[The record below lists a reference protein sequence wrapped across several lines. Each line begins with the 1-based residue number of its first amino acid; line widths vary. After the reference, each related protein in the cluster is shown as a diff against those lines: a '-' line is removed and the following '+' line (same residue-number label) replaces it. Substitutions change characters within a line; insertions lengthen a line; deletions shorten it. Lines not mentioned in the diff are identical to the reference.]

1 MSQSPIKSNG
11 NTPLSRCNAVSRKG
25 YKFWSYLVVAGLIVL
40 GGCASIGNPDGGP
53 YDETPPVFVGSTPA
67 RGALNVKDGK
77 VTLSFDEYVKLE
89 KASEKI
95 VVSPPQVQQPIIKT
109 SGKKISVS
117 IEDTLKPNTTYTIDF
132 NDAIVDNNEGNPLGN
147 FAFAFSTGEV
157 IDTLAVSGTVL
168 DAQNLEPVQGMLV
181 GLHEELDDSAFTT
194 LPFVRVSRTDAEGR
208 FTIRGIAPGSYR
220 AYALKDM
227 NQNFRFDQK
236 SEAIGW
242 LDSLVV
248 PRTEVRMEPDT
259 TWIDSLTIDTVRILP
274 VTHYL
279 PEDLVLLTFTEE
291 PTFRYLVKNERTAL
305 NKFTLI
311 FSTPSDT
318 LPLIEPLNFP
328 QGDSAYIVEAN
339 PRNDTITYWMRD
351 TLVYYQD
358 TLSMCLTYMATDT
371 LGLLSPRTDTLRLV
385 PKKTRAKQLAEE
397 AKKRKEE
404 EKELEKRLKRGDST
418 VVKKQTPVLPVKVN
432 GGSSMDLNAV
442 VTVTVNEPLASYNDS
457 ALHLVRKVDTLWVD
471 EPFVFRRQKA
481 KLMTYE
487 LLAEWRPEEEY
498 KLTLDSAAFTGIYGL
513 SSKKTDTNL
522 RFNSLEKYSS
532 FVLTLLGSIN
542 QQADRQAGGQ
552 LIAQLVDKS
561 DKLIRQ
567 AVVGDDG
574 RAEFYFVKPATYY
587 VRLLA
592 DDNGNGVWD
601 TGLWDD
607 RRRAERVFYY
617 GKPLEMR
624 ENWDY
629 SEEWDPLAKP
639 IERQKPDDLKK
650 NKKEK
655 RERKSKNQQREEQ
668 KRKKQK
674 KR

>member
-1 MSQSPIKSNG
+1 MTNE
-11 NTPLSRCNAVSRKG
+11 RK
-25 YKFWSYLVVAGLIVL
+25 KRFMLALVALL
-40 GGCASIGNPDGGP
+40 LLMGCASIGSPDGGP

-77 VTLSFDEYVKLE
+77 VTLSFDEYIKLE

-95 VVSPPQVQQPIIKT
+95 VVSPPQVQQPVIKT
-109 SGKKISVS
+109 SGKKITVS
-117 IEDTLKPNTTYTIDF
+117 IEDSLKANTTYTIDF
-132 NDAIVDNNEGNPLGN
+132 NDAIVDNNEGNPLGD

-157 IDTLAVSGTVL
+157 IDTLAVSGVVL
-168 DAQNLEPVQGMLV
+168 DAQNLEPVQGILV

-208 FTIRGIAPGSYR
+208 FTIRGIASGSYR
-220 AYALKDM
+220 AFALKDM
-227 NQNFRFDQK
+227 NQNFLFDQK
-236 SEAIGW
+236 SETLGW

-248 PRTEVRMEPDT
+248 PSTEVRMEPDT
-259 TWIDSLTIDTVRILP
+259 VWKDSLTVDTVRILP

-279 PEDLVLLTFTEE
+279 PEDLVLLSFTEE
-291 PTFRYLVKNERTAL
+291 PTFRYLVKSERTAL

-311 FSTPSDT
+311 FSTPADT
-318 LPLIEPLNFP
+318 LPWIEPLNFP
-328 QGDSAYIVEAN
+328 SDSAYIVEAN

-351 TLVYYQD
+351 TTYYYQD
-358 TLSMCLTYMATDT
+358 TLSMCLTYVATDT
-371 LGLLSPRTDTLRLV
+371 LGLLSGRTDTLNLV

-397 AKKRKEE
+397 EKRRKEE
-404 EKELEKRLKRGDST
+404 QKELEKRLKRGDST
-418 VVKKQTPVLPVKVN
+418 MVKKQTPVLPMKVN

-442 VTVTVNEPLASYNDS
+442 VTVTFNEPLEAWHDS

-498 KLTLDSAAFTGIYGL
+498 KFTADSAAFRGIYGL
-513 SSKKTDTNL
+513 ESKKTDTNI
-522 RFNSLEKYSS
+522 RFKSLDKYSS
-532 FVLTLLGSIN
+532 FVLTVERPSTSPLL
-542 QQADRQAGGQ
+542 AQ
-552 LIAQLVDKS
+552 LIDKS
-561 DKLIRQ
+561 DKVIRQ
-567 AVVGDDG
+567 AEVNAEG

-587 VRLLA
+587 VRLLV

-601 TGLWDD
+601 TGLWDE
-607 RRRAERVFYY
+607 RRHAEAVYYY
-617 GKPLEMR
+617 GKAIEMR

-629 SEEWDPLAKP
+629 AEDWNPLSVP
-639 IERQKPDDLKK
+639 IEKQKPDDLKK
-650 NKKEK
+650 ARKEKKEK
-655 RERKSKNQQREEQ
+655 KSKNQQREEQ

-674 KR
+674 RK

>member
-1 MSQSPIKSNG
+1 MTSE
-11 NTPLSRCNAVSRKG
+11 RK
-25 YKFWSYLVVAGLIVL
+25 KRFVLALVALL
-40 GGCASIGNPDGGP
+40 LLMGCASIGNPDGGP

-77 VTLSFDEYVKLE
+77 VTLSFDEYIKLE

-95 VVSPPQVQQPIIKT
+95 VVSPPQVQQPVIKT
-109 SGKKISVS
+109 SGKKITVS
-117 IEDTLKPNTTYTIDF
+117 IEDSLKENTTYTIDF
-132 NDAIVDNNEGNPLGN
+132 NDAIVDNNEGNPLGD

-157 IDTLAVSGTVL
+157 IDTLAVSGVVL
-168 DAQNLEPVQGMLV
+168 DAQNLEPVQGILV

-208 FTIRGIAPGSYR
+208 FTIRGIASGSYR
-220 AYALKDM
+220 AFALKDM
-227 NQNFRFDQK
+227 NQNFLFDQK
-236 SEAIGW
+236 SETLGW

-248 PRTEVRMEPDT
+248 PSTEVRMEPDT
-259 TWIDSLTIDTVRILP
+259 VWKDSLTVDTVRILP

-279 PEDLVLLTFTEE
+279 PEDLVMLSFTEE
-291 PTFRYLVKNERTAL
+291 PTFRYLVKSERTAL

-311 FSTPSDT
+311 FSTPADT
-318 LPLIEPLNFP
+318 LPWIEPLNFP
-328 QGDSAYIVEAN
+328 SDSAYIVEAN

-351 TLVYYQD
+351 TTYYYQD
-358 TLSMCLTYMATDT
+358 TLSMCLTYVATDT
-371 LGLLSPRTDTLRLV
+371 LGLLSGRTDTLNLV

-397 AKKRKEE
+397 EKRRKEE
-404 EKELEKRLKRGDST
+404 QKELEKRLKRGDST
-418 VVKKQTPVLPVKVN
+418 MVKKQTPVLPMKVN

-442 VTVTVNEPLASYNDS
+442 VTVTFNEPLEAWHDS

-498 KLTLDSAAFTGIYGL
+498 KFTADSAAFRGIYGL
-513 SSKKTDTNL
+513 ESKKTDTNI
-522 RFNSLEKYSS
+522 RFKSLDKYSS
-532 FVLTLLGSIN
+532 FVLTVERPSTSPLL
-542 QQADRQAGGQ
+542 AQ
-552 LIAQLVDKS
+552 LIDKS
-561 DKLIRQ
+561 DKVIRQ
-567 AVVGDDG
+567 AAVNAEG

-587 VRLLA
+587 VRLLV

-601 TGLWDD
+601 TGLWDE
-607 RRRAERVFYY
+607 RRHAEAVYYY
-617 GKPLEMR
+617 GKAIEMR

-629 SEEWDPLAKP
+629 AEDWNPLSVP
-639 IERQKPDDLKK
+639 IEKQKPDDLKK
-650 NKKEK
+650 ARKEKKEK
-655 RERKSKNQQREEQ
+655 KSKNQQREEQ

-674 KR
+674 RK

>member
-1 MSQSPIKSNG
+1 MTSE
-11 NTPLSRCNAVSRKG
+11 RK
-25 YKFWSYLVVAGLIVL
+25 KRFMLALVALL
-40 GGCASIGNPDGGP
+40 LMMGCASIGSPDGGP

-77 VTLSFDEYVKLE
+77 VTLSFDEYIKLE

-95 VVSPPQVQQPIIKT
+95 VVSPPQVQQPVIKT
-109 SGKKISVS
+109 SGKKITVS
-117 IEDTLKPNTTYTIDF
+117 IEDSLKENTTYTIDF
-132 NDAIVDNNEGNPLGN
+132 NDAIVDNNEGNPLGD

-157 IDTLAVSGTVL
+157 IDTLAVSGVVL
-168 DAQNLEPVQGMLV
+168 DAQNLEPVQGILV

-208 FTIRGIAPGSYR
+208 FTIRGIASGSYR
-220 AYALKDM
+220 AFALKDM
-227 NQNFRFDQK
+227 NQNFLFDQK
-236 SEAIGW
+236 SETLGW

-248 PRTEVRMEPDT
+248 PSTEVRMEPDT
-259 TWIDSLTIDTVRILP
+259 VWKDSLTVDTVRILP

-279 PEDLVLLTFTEE
+279 PEDLVLLSFTEE
-291 PTFRYLVKNERTAL
+291 PTFRYLVKSERTAL

-311 FSTPSDT
+311 FSTPADT
-318 LPLIEPLNFP
+318 LPWIEPLNFP
-328 QGDSAYIVEAN
+328 SDSAYIVEAN

-351 TLVYYQD
+351 TTYYYQD

-371 LGLLSPRTDTLRLV
+371 LGLLSGRTDTLNLV

-397 AKKRKEE
+397 EKRRKEE
-404 EKELEKRLKRGDST
+404 QKELEKRLKRGDST
-418 VVKKQTPVLPVKVN
+418 MVKKQTPVLPMKVN

-442 VTVTVNEPLASYNDS
+442 VTVTFNEPLEAWHDS

-498 KLTLDSAAFTGIYGL
+498 KFTADSAAFRGIYGL
-513 SSKKTDTNL
+513 ESKKTDTNI
-522 RFNSLEKYSS
+522 RFKSLDKYSS
-532 FVLTLLGSIN
+532 FVLTVERPSTSPLL
-542 QQADRQAGGQ
+542 AQ
-552 LIAQLVDKS
+552 LIDKS
-561 DKLIRQ
+561 DKVIRQ
-567 AVVGDDG
+567 AEVNAEG

-587 VRLLA
+587 VRLLV

-601 TGLWDD
+601 TGLWDE
-607 RRRAERVFYY
+607 RRHAEAVYYY
-617 GKPLEMR
+617 GKAIEMR

-629 SEEWDPLAKP
+629 AEDWNPLSVP
-639 IERQKPDDLKK
+639 IEKQKPDDLKK
-650 NKKEK
+650 ARKEKKEK
-655 RERKSKNQQREEQ
+655 KSKNQQREEQ

-674 KR
+674 RK

>member
-1 MSQSPIKSNG
+1 MSILPIHIKSLRSFRIIG
-11 NTPLSRCNAVSRKG
+11 GML
-25 YKFWSYLVVAGLIVL
+25 LL
-40 GGCASIGNPDGGP
+40 GSCASIGNPDGGP
-53 YDETPPVFVGSTPA
+53 YDETPPVFIGSTPA

-95 VVSPPQVQQPIIKT
+95 VVSPPQVQQPVIKT

-117 IEDTLKPNTTYTIDF
+117 IEDSLKANTTYTIDF
-132 NDAIVDNNEGNPLGN
+132 NDAIVDNNEGNPLGD
-147 FAFAFSTGEV
+147 FAFAFSTGDV

-168 DAQNLEPVQGMLV
+168 DAQNLEPVQGILV

-194 LPFVRVSRTDAEGR
+194 MPFVRVSRTDAEGK

-227 NQNFRFDQK
+227 NQNFVFDQK
-236 SEAIGW
+236 SETIGW
-242 LDSLVV
+242 FDSLVV
-248 PRTEVRMEPDT
+248 PTTEVRMEPDT
-259 TWIDSLTIDTVRILP
+259 VWRDSLTIDTVRIVP
-274 VTHYL
+274 VTHFL
-279 PEDLVLLTFTEE
+279 PENLVLLTFTEE

-311 FSTPSDT
+311 FSTPADT

-339 PRNDTITYWMRD
+339 PRNDTITYWMKD
-351 TLVYYQD
+351 TLYYYQD

-371 LGLLSPRTDTLRLV
+371 LGLLSSRTDTLHLV
-385 PKKTRAKQLAEE
+385 PKKTRAKILQEE
-397 AKKRKEE
+397 EKKRKEE
-404 EKELEKRLKRGDST
+404 EKEQEKRWRRGDST
-418 VVKKQTPVLPVKVN
+418 VVKKPQPTLTVKVN
-432 GGSSMDLNAV
+432 GGSSMDLNALI
-442 VTVTVNEPLASYNDS
+442 TVTVAEPIASYNDS
-457 ALHLVRKVDTLWVD
+457 ALHLLHKVDTLWVD
-471 EPFVFRRQKA
+471 EPFVFRRQKE

-498 KLTLDSAAFTGIYGL
+498 KFSMDSAAFTGMYGL
-513 SSKKTDTNL
+513 SSKKSDTNL

-532 FVLTLLGSIN
+532 FVLTITG
-542 QQADRQAGGQ
+542 QQANHGHFV
-552 LIAQLVDKS
+552 AQLVDKG
-561 DKLIRQ
+561 DKVIRQ
-567 AVVGDDG
+567 VVVNDDG
-574 RAEFYFVKPATYY
+574 RAEFYFVKPSTYY
-587 VRLLA
+587 VRLFS

-601 TGLWDD
+601 TGLWNEH
-607 RRRAERVFYY
+607 RRAEAVYY
-617 GKPLEMR
+617 FGKPIEMR

-629 SEEWDPLAKP
+629 AEDWNPFSTP

-650 NKKEK
+650 SKKEK
-655 RERKSKNQQREEQ
+655 REKKSKNQQREEQ

-674 KR
+674 SKR

>member
-1 MSQSPIKSNG
+1 MTSE
-11 NTPLSRCNAVSRKG
+11 RK
-25 YKFWSYLVVAGLIVL
+25 KRFVLALVALL
-40 GGCASIGNPDGGP
+40 LLMGCASIGNPDGGP

-77 VTLSFDEYVKLE
+77 VTLSFDEYIKLE

-95 VVSPPQVQQPIIKT
+95 VVSPPQVQQPVIKT
-109 SGKKISVS
+109 SGKKITVS
-117 IEDTLKPNTTYTIDF
+117 IEDSLKANTTYTIDF
-132 NDAIVDNNEGNPLGN
+132 NDAIVDNNEGNPLGD

-157 IDTLAVSGTVL
+157 IDTLAVSGVVL
-168 DAQNLEPVQGMLV
+168 DAQNLEPVQGILV

-208 FTIRGIAPGSYR
+208 FTIRGIASGSYR
-220 AYALKDM
+220 AFALKDM
-227 NQNFRFDQK
+227 NQNFLFDQK
-236 SEAIGW
+236 SETLGW

-248 PRTEVRMEPDT
+248 PSTEVRMEPDT
-259 TWIDSLTIDTVRILP
+259 VWKDSLTVDTVRILP

-279 PEDLVLLTFTEE
+279 PEDLVLLSFTEE
-291 PTFRYLVKNERTAL
+291 PTFRYLVKSERTAL

-311 FSTPSDT
+311 FSTPADT
-318 LPLIEPLNFP
+318 LPWIEPLNFP
-328 QGDSAYIVEAN
+328 SDSAYIVEAN

-351 TLVYYQD
+351 TTYYYQD
-358 TLSMCLTYMATDT
+358 TLSMCLTYVATDT
-371 LGLLSPRTDTLRLV
+371 LGLLSGRTDTLNLV

-397 AKKRKEE
+397 EKRRKEE
-404 EKELEKRLKRGDST
+404 QKELEKRLKRGDST
-418 VVKKQTPVLPVKVN
+418 MVKKQTPVLPMKVN

-442 VTVTVNEPLASYNDS
+442 VTVTFNEPLASWRDS

-498 KLTLDSAAFTGIYGL
+498 KFTADSAAFRGIYGL
-513 SSKKTDTNL
+513 ESKKTDTNI
-522 RFNSLEKYSS
+522 RFKSLDKYSS
-532 FVLTLLGSIN
+532 FVLTVERPSTSPLL
-542 QQADRQAGGQ
+542 AQ
-552 LIAQLVDKS
+552 LIDKS
-561 DKLIRQ
+561 DKVIRQ
-567 AVVGDDG
+567 AEVNAEG

-587 VRLLA
+587 VRLLV

-601 TGLWDD
+601 TGLWDE
-607 RRRAERVFYY
+607 RRHAEAVYYY
-617 GKPLEMR
+617 GKAIEMR

-629 SEEWDPLAKP
+629 AEDWNPLSVP
-639 IERQKPDDLKK
+639 IEKQKPDDLKK
-650 NKKEK
+650 ARKEKKEK
-655 RERKSKNQQREEQ
+655 KSKNQQREEQ

-674 KR
+674 RK

>member
-1 MSQSPIKSNG
+1 MTNE
-11 NTPLSRCNAVSRKG
+11 RK
-25 YKFWSYLVVAGLIVL
+25 KRFMLALVALL
-40 GGCASIGNPDGGP
+40 LLMGCASIGSPDGGP

-77 VTLSFDEYVKLE
+77 VTLSFDEYIKLE

-109 SGKKISVS
+109 SGKKITVS
-117 IEDTLKPNTTYTIDF
+117 IEDSLKANTTYTIDF
-132 NDAIVDNNEGNPLGN
+132 NDAIVDNNEGNPLGD

-157 IDTLAVSGTVL
+157 IDTLAVSGVVL
-168 DAQNLEPVQGMLV
+168 DAQNLEPVQGILV

-208 FTIRGIAPGSYR
+208 FTIRGIASGSYR
-220 AYALKDM
+220 AFALKDM
-227 NQNFRFDQK
+227 NQNFLFDQK
-236 SEAIGW
+236 SETLGW

-248 PRTEVRMEPDT
+248 PSTEVRMEPDT
-259 TWIDSLTIDTVRILP
+259 VWKDSLTVDTVRILP

-279 PEDLVLLTFTEE
+279 PEDLVLLSFTEE
-291 PTFRYLVKNERTAL
+291 PTFRYLVKSERTAL

-311 FSTPSDT
+311 FSTPADT
-318 LPLIEPLNFP
+318 LPWIEPLNFP
-328 QGDSAYIVEAN
+328 SDSAYIVEAN

-351 TLVYYQD
+351 TTYYYQD
-358 TLSMCLTYMATDT
+358 TLSMCLTYVATDT
-371 LGLLSPRTDTLRLV
+371 LGLLSGRTDTLNLV

-397 AKKRKEE
+397 EKRRKEE
-404 EKELEKRLKRGDST
+404 QKELEKRLKRGDST
-418 VVKKQTPVLPVKVN
+418 MVKKQTPVLPMKVN

-442 VTVTVNEPLASYNDS
+442 VTVTFNEPLASWRDS

-487 LLAEWRPEEEY
+487 LLAEWRPDEEY
-498 KLTLDSAAFTGIYGL
+498 KFTADSAAFRGIYGL
-513 SSKKTDTNL
+513 ESKKTDTNI
-522 RFNSLEKYSS
+522 RFKSLDKYSS
-532 FVLTLLGSIN
+532 FVLTVERPSTSPLL
-542 QQADRQAGGQ
+542 AQ
-552 LIAQLVDKS
+552 LIDKS
-561 DKLIRQ
+561 DKVIRQ
-567 AVVGDDG
+567 AEVNAEG

-587 VRLLA
+587 VRLLV

-601 TGLWDD
+601 TGLWDE
-607 RRRAERVFYY
+607 RRHAEAVYYY
-617 GKPLEMR
+617 GKAIEMR

-629 SEEWDPLAKP
+629 AEDWNPLSVP
-639 IERQKPDDLKK
+639 IEKQKPDDLKK
-650 NKKEK
+650 ARKEKKEK
-655 RERKSKNQQREEQ
+655 KSKNQQREEQ

-674 KR
+674 RK

>member
-1 MSQSPIKSNG
+1 MTNESKKRFM
-11 NTPLSRCNAVSRKG
+11 LA
-25 YKFWSYLVVAGLIVL
+25 LVALL
-40 GGCASIGNPDGGP
+40 LLMGCASIGSPDGGP

-77 VTLSFDEYVKLE
+77 VTLSFDEYIKLE

-95 VVSPPQVQQPIIKT
+95 VVSPPQVQQPVIKT
-109 SGKKISVS
+109 SGKKITVS
-117 IEDTLKPNTTYTIDF
+117 IEDSLKENTTYTIDF
-132 NDAIVDNNEGNPLGN
+132 NDAIVDNNEGNPLGD

-157 IDTLAVSGTVL
+157 IDTLAVSGVVL
-168 DAQNLEPVQGMLV
+168 DAQNLEPVQGILV

-208 FTIRGIAPGSYR
+208 FTIRGIASGSYR
-220 AYALKDM
+220 AFALKDM
-227 NQNFRFDQK
+227 NQNFLFDQK
-236 SEAIGW
+236 SETLGW

-248 PRTEVRMEPDT
+248 PSTEVRMEPDT
-259 TWIDSLTIDTVRILP
+259 VWKDSLTVDTVRILP

-279 PEDLVLLTFTEE
+279 PEDLVLLSFTEE
-291 PTFRYLVKNERTAL
+291 PTFRYLVKSERTAL

-311 FSTPSDT
+311 FSTPADT
-318 LPLIEPLNFP
+318 LPWIEPLNFP
-328 QGDSAYIVEAN
+328 SDSAYIVEAN

-351 TLVYYQD
+351 TTYYYQD
-358 TLSMCLTYMATDT
+358 TLSMCLTYVATDT
-371 LGLLSPRTDTLRLV
+371 LGLLSGRTDTLNLV

-397 AKKRKEE
+397 EKRRKEE
-404 EKELEKRLKRGDST
+404 QKELEKRLKRGDST
-418 VVKKQTPVLPVKVN
+418 MVKKQTPVLPMKVN

-442 VTVTVNEPLASYNDS
+442 VTVTFNEPLEAWHDS

-498 KLTLDSAAFTGIYGL
+498 KFTADSAAFRGIYGL
-513 SSKKTDTNL
+513 ESKKTDTNI
-522 RFNSLEKYSS
+522 RFKSLDKYSS
-532 FVLTLLGSIN
+532 FVLTVERPSTSPLL
-542 QQADRQAGGQ
+542 AQ
-552 LIAQLVDKS
+552 LIDKS
-561 DKLIRQ
+561 DKVIRQ
-567 AVVGDDG
+567 AAVNAEG

-587 VRLLA
+587 VRLLV

-601 TGLWDD
+601 TGLWDE
-607 RRRAERVFYY
+607 RRHAEAVYYY
-617 GKPLEMR
+617 GKAIEMR

-629 SEEWDPLAKP
+629 AEDWNPLSVP
-639 IERQKPDDLKK
+639 IEKQKPDDLKK
-650 NKKEK
+650 ARKEKKEK
-655 RERKSKNQQREEQ
+655 KSKNQQREEQ

-674 KR
+674 RK

>member
-1 MSQSPIKSNG
+1 MTSE
-11 NTPLSRCNAVSRKG
+11 RK
-25 YKFWSYLVVAGLIVL
+25 KRFMLALVALL
-40 GGCASIGNPDGGP
+40 LMMGCASIGSPDGGP

-77 VTLSFDEYVKLE
+77 VTLSFDEYIKLE

-117 IEDTLKPNTTYTIDF
+117 IEDSLKENTTYTIDF
-132 NDAIVDNNEGNPLGN
+132 NDAIVDNNEGNPLGD

-157 IDTLAVSGTVL
+157 IDTLAVSGVVL
-168 DAQNLEPVQGMLV
+168 DAQNLEPVQGILV

-208 FTIRGIAPGSYR
+208 FTIRGIASGSYR
-220 AYALKDM
+220 AFALKDM
-227 NQNFRFDQK
+227 NQNFLFDQK
-236 SEAIGW
+236 SETLGW

-248 PRTEVRMEPDT
+248 PSTEVRMEPDT
-259 TWIDSLTIDTVRILP
+259 VWKDSLTVDTVRILP

-279 PEDLVLLTFTEE
+279 PEDLVLLSFTEE
-291 PTFRYLVKNERTAL
+291 PTFRYLVKSERTAL

-311 FSTPSDT
+311 FSTPADT
-318 LPLIEPLNFP
+318 LPWIEPLNFP
-328 QGDSAYIVEAN
+328 SDSAYIVEAN

-351 TLVYYQD
+351 TTYYYQD

-371 LGLLSPRTDTLRLV
+371 LGLLSGRTDTLNLV

-397 AKKRKEE
+397 EKRRKEE
-404 EKELEKRLKRGDST
+404 QKELEKRLKRGDST
-418 VVKKQTPVLPVKVN
+418 MVKKQTPVLPMKVN

-442 VTVTVNEPLASYNDS
+442 VTVTFNEPLEAWHDS

-498 KLTLDSAAFTGIYGL
+498 KFTADSAAFRGIYGL
-513 SSKKTDTNL
+513 ESKKTDTNI
-522 RFNSLEKYSS
+522 RFKSLDKYSS
-532 FVLTLLGSIN
+532 FVLTVERPSTSPLL
-542 QQADRQAGGQ
+542 AQ
-552 LIAQLVDKS
+552 LIDKS
-561 DKLIRQ
+561 DKVIRQ
-567 AVVGDDG
+567 AEVNAEG

-587 VRLLA
+587 VRLLV

-601 TGLWDD
+601 TGLWDE
-607 RRRAERVFYY
+607 RRHAEAVYYY
-617 GKPLEMR
+617 GKAIEMR

-629 SEEWDPLAKP
+629 AEDWNPLSVP
-639 IERQKPDDLKK
+639 IEKQKPDDLKK
-650 NKKEK
+650 ARKEKKEK
-655 RERKSKNQQREEQ
+655 KSKNQQREEQ

-674 KR
+674 RK

>member
-1 MSQSPIKSNG
+1 MTSE
-11 NTPLSRCNAVSRKG
+11 RK
-25 YKFWSYLVVAGLIVL
+25 KRFVLALVALL
-40 GGCASIGNPDGGP
+40 LLMGCASIGNPDGGP

-77 VTLSFDEYVKLE
+77 VTLSFDEYIKLE

-95 VVSPPQVQQPIIKT
+95 VVSPPQVQQPVIKT
-109 SGKKISVS
+109 SGKKITVS
-117 IEDTLKPNTTYTIDF
+117 IEDSLKANTTYTIDF
-132 NDAIVDNNEGNPLGN
+132 NDAIVDNNEGNPLGD

-157 IDTLAVSGTVL
+157 IDTLAVSGVVL
-168 DAQNLEPVQGMLV
+168 DAQNLEPVQGILV

-208 FTIRGIAPGSYR
+208 FTIRGIASGSYR
-220 AYALKDM
+220 AFALKDM
-227 NQNFRFDQK
+227 NQNFVFDQK
-236 SEAIGW
+236 SETLGW

-248 PRTEVRMEPDT
+248 PSTEVRMEPDT
-259 TWIDSLTIDTVRILP
+259 VWKDSLTVDTVRILP

-279 PEDLVLLTFTEE
+279 PEDLVLLSFTEE
-291 PTFRYLVKNERTAL
+291 PTFRYLVKSERTAL

-311 FSTPSDT
+311 FSTPADT
-318 LPLIEPLNFP
+318 LPWIEPLNFP
-328 QGDSAYIVEAN
+328 SDSAYIVEAN

-351 TLVYYQD
+351 TTYYYQD

-371 LGLLSPRTDTLRLV
+371 LGLLSGRTDTLNLV

-397 AKKRKEE
+397 EKRRKEE
-404 EKELEKRLKRGDST
+404 QKELEKRLKRGDST
-418 VVKKQTPVLPVKVN
+418 MVKKQTPVLPMKVN

-442 VTVTVNEPLASYNDS
+442 VTVTFNEPLASWRDS

-498 KLTLDSAAFTGIYGL
+498 KFTADSAAFRGIYGL
-513 SSKKTDTNL
+513 ESKKTDTNI
-522 RFNSLEKYSS
+522 RFKSLDKYSS
-532 FVLTLLGSIN
+532 FVLTVERPSTSPLL
-542 QQADRQAGGQ
+542 AQ
-552 LIAQLVDKS
+552 LIDKS
-561 DKLIRQ
+561 DKVIRQ
-567 AVVGDDG
+567 AEVNAEG

-587 VRLLA
+587 VRLLV

-601 TGLWDD
+601 TGLWDE
-607 RRRAERVFYY
+607 RRHAEAVYYY
-617 GKPLEMR
+617 GKAIEMR

-629 SEEWDPLAKP
+629 AEDWNPLSVP
-639 IERQKPDDLKK
+639 IEKQKPDDLKK
-650 NKKEK
+650 ARKEKKEK
-655 RERKSKNQQREEQ
+655 KSKNQQREEQ

-674 KR
+674 RK

>member
-1 MSQSPIKSNG
+1 MTSE
-11 NTPLSRCNAVSRKG
+11 RK
-25 YKFWSYLVVAGLIVL
+25 KRFVLAVVALL
-40 GGCASIGNPDGGP
+40 LLMGCASIGNPDGGP

-77 VTLSFDEYVKLE
+77 VTLSFDEYIKLE

-95 VVSPPQVQQPIIKT
+95 VVSPPQVQQPVIKT
-109 SGKKISVS
+109 SGKKITVS
-117 IEDTLKPNTTYTIDF
+117 IEDSLKENTTYTIDF
-132 NDAIVDNNEGNPLGN
+132 NDAIVDNNEGNPLGD

-157 IDTLAVSGTVL
+157 IDTLAVSGVVL
-168 DAQNLEPVQGMLV
+168 DAQNLEPVQGILV

-208 FTIRGIAPGSYR
+208 FTIRGIASGSYR
-220 AYALKDM
+220 AFALKDM
-227 NQNFRFDQK
+227 NQNFLFDQK
-236 SEAIGW
+236 SETLGW

-248 PRTEVRMEPDT
+248 PSTEVRMEPDT
-259 TWIDSLTIDTVRILP
+259 VWKDSLTVDTVRILP

-279 PEDLVLLTFTEE
+279 PEDLVLLSFTEE
-291 PTFRYLVKNERTAL
+291 PTFRYLVKSERTAL

-311 FSTPSDT
+311 FSTPADT
-318 LPLIEPLNFP
+318 LPWIEPLNFP
-328 QGDSAYIVEAN
+328 SDSAYIVEAN

-351 TLVYYQD
+351 TTYYYQD

-371 LGLLSPRTDTLRLV
+371 LGLLSGRTDTLNLV

-397 AKKRKEE
+397 EKRRKEE
-404 EKELEKRLKRGDST
+404 QKELEKRLKRGDST
-418 VVKKQTPVLPVKVN
+418 MVKKQTPVLPMKVN

-442 VTVTVNEPLASYNDS
+442 VTVTFNEPLASWRDS

-498 KLTLDSAAFTGIYGL
+498 KFTADSAAFRGIYGL
-513 SSKKTDTNL
+513 ESKKTDTNI
-522 RFNSLEKYSS
+522 RFKSLDKYSS
-532 FVLTLLGSIN
+532 FVLTVERPSTSPLL
-542 QQADRQAGGQ
+542 AQ
-552 LIAQLVDKS
+552 LIDKS
-561 DKLIRQ
+561 DKVIRQ
-567 AVVGDDG
+567 AAVNAEG

-587 VRLLA
+587 VRLLV

-601 TGLWDD
+601 TGLWDE
-607 RRRAERVFYY
+607 RRHAEAVYYY
-617 GKPLEMR
+617 GKAIEMR

-629 SEEWDPLAKP
+629 AEDWNPLSVP
-639 IERQKPDDLKK
+639 IEKQKPDDLKK
-650 NKKEK
+650 ARKEKKEK
-655 RERKSKNQQREEQ
+655 KSKNQQREEQ

-674 KR
+674 RK

>member
-1 MSQSPIKSNG
+1 MTSE
-11 NTPLSRCNAVSRKG
+11 RK
-25 YKFWSYLVVAGLIVL
+25 KRFMLALVALL
-40 GGCASIGNPDGGP
+40 LMMGCASIGSPDGGP

-77 VTLSFDEYVKLE
+77 VTLSFDEYIKLE

-117 IEDTLKPNTTYTIDF
+117 IEDSLKENTTYTIDF
-132 NDAIVDNNEGNPLGN
+132 NDAIVDNNEGNPLGD

-157 IDTLAVSGTVL
+157 IDTLAVSGVVL
-168 DAQNLEPVQGMLV
+168 DAQNLEPVQGILV

-208 FTIRGIAPGSYR
+208 FTIRGIASGSYR
-220 AYALKDM
+220 AFALKDM
-227 NQNFRFDQK
+227 NQNFLFDQK
-236 SEAIGW
+236 SETLGW

-248 PRTEVRMEPDT
+248 PSTEVRMEPDT
-259 TWIDSLTIDTVRILP
+259 VWKDSLTVDTVRILP

-279 PEDLVLLTFTEE
+279 PEDLVLLSFTEE
-291 PTFRYLVKNERTAL
+291 PTFRYLVKSERTAL

-311 FSTPSDT
+311 FSTPADT
-318 LPLIEPLNFP
+318 LPWIEPLNFP
-328 QGDSAYIVEAN
+328 SDSAYIVEAN

-351 TLVYYQD
+351 TTYYYQD

-371 LGLLSPRTDTLRLV
+371 LGLLSGRTDTLNLV

-397 AKKRKEE
+397 EKRRKEE
-404 EKELEKRLKRGDST
+404 QKELEKRLKRGDST
-418 VVKKQTPVLPVKVN
+418 MVKKQTPVLPMKVN

-442 VTVTVNEPLASYNDS
+442 VTVTFNEPLASWHDS

-498 KLTLDSAAFTGIYGL
+498 KFTADSAAFRGIYGL
-513 SSKKTDTNL
+513 ESKKTDTNI
-522 RFNSLEKYSS
+522 RFKSLDKYSS
-532 FVLTLLGSIN
+532 FVLTVERPSTSPLL
-542 QQADRQAGGQ
+542 AQ
-552 LIAQLVDKS
+552 LIDKS
-561 DKLIRQ
+561 DKVIRQ
-567 AVVGDDG
+567 AEVNAEG

-587 VRLLA
+587 VRLLV

-601 TGLWDD
+601 TGLWDE
-607 RRRAERVFYY
+607 RRHAEAVYYY
-617 GKPLEMR
+617 GKAIEMR

-629 SEEWDPLAKP
+629 AEDWNPLSVP
-639 IERQKPDDLKK
+639 IEKQKPDDLKK
-650 NKKEK
+650 ARKEKKEK
-655 RERKSKNQQREEQ
+655 KSKNQQREEQ

-674 KR
+674 RK

>member
-1 MSQSPIKSNG
+1 M
-11 NTPLSRCNAVSRKG
+11 LA
-25 YKFWSYLVVAGLIVL
+25 LVALL
-40 GGCASIGNPDGGP
+40 LMMGCASIGSPDGGP

-77 VTLSFDEYVKLE
+77 VTLSFDEYIKLE

-117 IEDTLKPNTTYTIDF
+117 IEDSLKENTTYTIDF
-132 NDAIVDNNEGNPLGN
+132 NDAIVDNNEGNPLGD

-157 IDTLAVSGTVL
+157 IDTLAVSGVVL
-168 DAQNLEPVQGMLV
+168 DAQNLEPVQGILV

-208 FTIRGIAPGSYR
+208 FTIRGIASGSYR
-220 AYALKDM
+220 AFALKDM
-227 NQNFRFDQK
+227 NQNFLFDQK
-236 SEAIGW
+236 SETLGW

-248 PRTEVRMEPDT
+248 PSTEVRMEPDT
-259 TWIDSLTIDTVRILP
+259 VWKDSLTVDTVRILP

-279 PEDLVLLTFTEE
+279 PEDLVLLSFTEE
-291 PTFRYLVKNERTAL
+291 PTFRYLVKSERTAL

-311 FSTPSDT
+311 FSTPADT
-318 LPLIEPLNFP
+318 LPWIEPLNFP
-328 QGDSAYIVEAN
+328 SDSAYIVEAN

-351 TLVYYQD
+351 TTYYYQD

-371 LGLLSPRTDTLRLV
+371 LGLLSGRTDTLNLV

-397 AKKRKEE
+397 EKRRKEE
-404 EKELEKRLKRGDST
+404 QKELEKRLKRGDST
-418 VVKKQTPVLPVKVN
+418 MVKKQTPVLPMKVN

-442 VTVTVNEPLASYNDS
+442 VTVTFNEPLEAWHDS

-498 KLTLDSAAFTGIYGL
+498 KFTADSAAFRGIYGL
-513 SSKKTDTNL
+513 ESKKTDTNI
-522 RFNSLEKYSS
+522 RFKSLDKYSS
-532 FVLTLLGSIN
+532 FVLTVERPSTSPLL
-542 QQADRQAGGQ
+542 AQ
-552 LIAQLVDKS
+552 LIDKS
-561 DKLIRQ
+561 DKVIRQ
-567 AVVGDDG
+567 AEVNAEG

-587 VRLLA
+587 VRLLV

-601 TGLWDD
+601 TGLWDE
-607 RRRAERVFYY
+607 RRHAEAVYYY
-617 GKPLEMR
+617 GKAIEMR

-629 SEEWDPLAKP
+629 AEDWNPLSVP
-639 IERQKPDDLKK
+639 IEKQKPDDLKK
-650 NKKEK
+650 ARKEKKEK
-655 RERKSKNQQREEQ
+655 KSKNQQREEQ

-674 KR
+674 RK

>member
-1 MSQSPIKSNG
+1 M
-11 NTPLSRCNAVSRKG
+11 LA
-25 YKFWSYLVVAGLIVL
+25 LVALL
-40 GGCASIGNPDGGP
+40 LLMGCASIGNPDGGP

-77 VTLSFDEYVKLE
+77 VTLSFDEYIKLE

-95 VVSPPQVQQPIIKT
+95 VVSPPQVQQPVIKT
-109 SGKKISVS
+109 SGKKITVS
-117 IEDTLKPNTTYTIDF
+117 IEDSLKENTTYTIDF
-132 NDAIVDNNEGNPLGN
+132 NDAIVDNNEGNPLGD

-157 IDTLAVSGTVL
+157 IDTLAVSGVVL
-168 DAQNLEPVQGMLV
+168 DAQNLEPVQGILV

-208 FTIRGIAPGSYR
+208 FTIRGIASGSYR
-220 AYALKDM
+220 AFALKDM
-227 NQNFRFDQK
+227 NQNFVFDQK
-236 SEAIGW
+236 SETLGW

-248 PRTEVRMEPDT
+248 PSTEVRMEPDT
-259 TWIDSLTIDTVRILP
+259 VWKDSLTVDTVRILP

-279 PEDLVLLTFTEE
+279 PEDLVLLSFTEE
-291 PTFRYLVKNERTAL
+291 PTFRYLVKSERTAL

-311 FSTPSDT
+311 FSTPADT
-318 LPLIEPLNFP
+318 LPWIEPLNFP
-328 QGDSAYIVEAN
+328 SDSAYIVEAN

-351 TLVYYQD
+351 TTYYYQD
-358 TLSMCLTYMATDT
+358 TLSMCLTYVATDT
-371 LGLLSPRTDTLRLV
+371 LGLLSGRTDTLNLV

-397 AKKRKEE
+397 EKRRKEE
-404 EKELEKRLKRGDST
+404 QKELEKRLKRGDST
-418 VVKKQTPVLPVKVN
+418 MVKKQTPVLPMKVN

-442 VTVTVNEPLASYNDS
+442 VTVTFNEPLEAWHDS

-498 KLTLDSAAFTGIYGL
+498 KFTADSAAFRGIYGL
-513 SSKKTDTNL
+513 ESKKTDTNI
-522 RFNSLEKYSS
+522 RFKSLDKYSS
-532 FVLTLLGSIN
+532 FVLTVERPSTSPLL
-542 QQADRQAGGQ
+542 AQ
-552 LIAQLVDKS
+552 LIDKS
-561 DKLIRQ
+561 DKVIRQ
-567 AVVGDDG
+567 AAVNAEG

-587 VRLLA
+587 VRLLV

-601 TGLWDD
+601 TGLWDE
-607 RRRAERVFYY
+607 RRHAEAVYYY
-617 GKPLEMR
+617 GKAIEMR

-629 SEEWDPLAKP
+629 AEDWNPLSVP
-639 IERQKPDDLKK
+639 IEKQKPDDLKK
-650 NKKEK
+650 ARKEKKEK
-655 RERKSKNQQREEQ
+655 KSKNQQREEQ

-674 KR
+674 RK

>member
-1 MSQSPIKSNG
+1 MTSE
-11 NTPLSRCNAVSRKG
+11 RK
-25 YKFWSYLVVAGLIVL
+25 KRFMLALVALL
-40 GGCASIGNPDGGP
+40 LLMGCASIGSPDGGP

-77 VTLSFDEYVKLE
+77 VTLSFDEYIKLE

-95 VVSPPQVQQPIIKT
+95 VVSPPQVQQPVIKT
-109 SGKKISVS
+109 SGKKITVS
-117 IEDTLKPNTTYTIDF
+117 IEDSLKENTTYTIDF
-132 NDAIVDNNEGNPLGN
+132 NDAIVDNNEGNPLGD

-157 IDTLAVSGTVL
+157 IDTLAVSGVVL
-168 DAQNLEPVQGMLV
+168 DAQNLEPVQGILV

-208 FTIRGIAPGSYR
+208 FTIRGIASGSYR
-220 AYALKDM
+220 AFALKDM
-227 NQNFRFDQK
+227 NQNFLFDQK
-236 SEAIGW
+236 SETLGW

-248 PRTEVRMEPDT
+248 PSTEVRMEPDT
-259 TWIDSLTIDTVRILP
+259 VWKDSLTVDTVRILP

-279 PEDLVLLTFTEE
+279 PEDLVLLSFTEE
-291 PTFRYLVKNERTAL
+291 PTFRYLVKSERTAL

-311 FSTPSDT
+311 FSTPADT
-318 LPLIEPLNFP
+318 LPWIEPLNFP
-328 QGDSAYIVEAN
+328 SDSAYIVEAN

-351 TLVYYQD
+351 TTYYYQD
-358 TLSMCLTYMATDT
+358 TLSMCLTYVATDT
-371 LGLLSPRTDTLRLV
+371 LGLLSGRTDTLNLV

-397 AKKRKEE
+397 EKRRKEE
-404 EKELEKRLKRGDST
+404 QKELEKRLKRGDST
-418 VVKKQTPVLPVKVN
+418 MVKKQTPVLPMKVN

-442 VTVTVNEPLASYNDS
+442 VTVTFNEPLASWRDS

-498 KLTLDSAAFTGIYGL
+498 KFTADSAAFRGIYGL
-513 SSKKTDTNL
+513 ESKKTDTNI
-522 RFNSLEKYSS
+522 RFKSLDKYSS
-532 FVLTLLGSIN
+532 FVLTVERPSTSPLL
-542 QQADRQAGGQ
+542 AQ
-552 LIAQLVDKS
+552 LIDKS
-561 DKLIRQ
+561 DKVIRQ
-567 AVVGDDG
+567 AAVNAEG

-587 VRLLA
+587 VRLLV

-601 TGLWDD
+601 TGLWDE
-607 RRRAERVFYY
+607 RRHAEAVYYY
-617 GKPLEMR
+617 GKAIEMR

-629 SEEWDPLAKP
+629 AEDWNPLSVP
-639 IERQKPDDLKK
+639 IEKQKPDDLKK
-650 NKKEK
+650 ARKEKKEK
-655 RERKSKNQQREEQ
+655 KSKNQQREEQ

-674 KR
+674 RK

>member
-1 MSQSPIKSNG
+1 MASE
-11 NTPLSRCNAVSRKG
+11 RK
-25 YKFWSYLVVAGLIVL
+25 KRFVLALVVFLL
-40 GGCASIGNPDGGP
+40 LMGCASIGTPDGGP

-109 SGKKISVS
+109 SGKKISVT
-117 IEDTLKPNTTYTIDF
+117 IEDSLKANTTYTIDF
-132 NDAIVDNNEGNPLGN
+132 NDAIVDNNEGNPLGD

-157 IDTLAVSGTVL
+157 IDTLAVSGVVL

-220 AYALKDM
+220 AFALMDM
-227 NQNFRFDQK
+227 NQNFLFDQK
-236 SEAIGW
+236 SETIGW

-248 PRTEVRMEPDT
+248 PSTEVRMEPDT
-259 TWIDSLTIDTVRILP
+259 VWKDSLTVDTVRILP

-291 PTFRYLVKNERTAL
+291 PTFRYLVKSERTAL

-311 FSTPSDT
+311 FSTPADT
-318 LPLIEPLNFP
+318 LPWIEPLNFP
-328 QGDSAYIVEAN
+328 ADSAYIVEAN

-351 TLVYYQD
+351 TTYYYQD
-358 TLSMCLTYMATDT
+358 TLSMCLTYVATDT
-371 LGLLSPRTDTLRLV
+371 LGLLSGRTDTLRLV

-397 AKKRKEE
+397 EKKRKEE
-404 EKELEKRLKRGDST
+404 QKELEKRLKRGDST
-418 VVKKQTPVLPVKVN
+418 MVKKQVPVLPMKVN
-432 GGSSMDLNAV
+432 GGASMDLNAV
-442 VTVTVNEPLASYNDS
+442 VTVTFNEPLASWRDS
-457 ALHLVRKVDTLWVD
+457 SLHLVRKVDTLWVD

-481 KLMTYE
+481 KLMAYE

-498 KLTLDSAAFTGIYGL
+498 KFTVDSAAFRGIYGL
-513 SSKKTDTNL
+513 ESKKTETNI
-522 RFNSLEKYSS
+522 RFKSLDKYSS
-532 FVLTLLGSIN
+532 FVLTVERPSTSPML
-542 QQADRQAGGQ
+542 
-552 LIAQLVDKS
+552 AQLVDKS
-561 DKLIRQ
+561 DKVIRQ
-567 AVVGDDG
+567 AAVNAEG

-587 VRLLA
+587 VRLLV

-601 TGLWDD
+601 TGLWDE
-607 RRRAERVFYY
+607 RRRAEAVYYY
-617 GKPLEMR
+617 GKAIEMR

-629 SEEWDPLAKP
+629 AEDWNPLSVP
-639 IERQKPDDLKK
+639 IERQKPADLKK
-650 NKKEK
+650 ARKEK
-655 RERKSKNQQREEQ
+655 KERKSKNQQREEQ